1 MNLYGFI
8 FSFSQANTHC
18 MLCCLCNALGA
29 ILKQSLIQSDAG
41 EEKKCVEKVVL
52 EEETEWNEEVQ
63 CHHR

>member
-1 MNLYGFI
+1 MGLY
-8 FSFSQANTHC
+8 SALSQANTLC
-18 MLCCLCNALGA
+18 MLCYLCYALGA